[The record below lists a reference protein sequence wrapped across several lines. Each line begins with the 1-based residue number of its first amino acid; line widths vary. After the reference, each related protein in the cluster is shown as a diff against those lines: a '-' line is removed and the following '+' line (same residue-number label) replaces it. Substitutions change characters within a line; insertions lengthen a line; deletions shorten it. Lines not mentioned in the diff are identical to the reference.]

1 MKLIGLGSKP
11 RSQGALA
18 KRIKIQVKT
27 EWHGCNGLWE
37 QGLVNPF
44 GKTVP
49 RN

>member
-11 RSQGALA
+11 SGQGALA

-27 EWHGCNGLWE
+27 EWHGCNGLRVH
-37 QGLVNPF
+37 GLVTPF